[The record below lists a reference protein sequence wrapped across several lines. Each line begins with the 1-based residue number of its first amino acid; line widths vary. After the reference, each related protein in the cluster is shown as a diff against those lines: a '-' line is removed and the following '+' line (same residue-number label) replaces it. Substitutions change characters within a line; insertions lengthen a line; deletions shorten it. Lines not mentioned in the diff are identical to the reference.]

1 MMTFRVQTTQS
12 WLRRCRYTILLVNSV
27 KHTSNSVQRLESI
40 NNLKDLHHLT
50 TGKTLAF

>member
-1 MMTFRVQTTQS
+1 MITFKVQTTQS
-12 WLRRCRYTILLVNSV
+12 WLRRYRYTIVLFNYV
-27 KHTSNSVQRLESI
+27 KHTPNSVQRLESI